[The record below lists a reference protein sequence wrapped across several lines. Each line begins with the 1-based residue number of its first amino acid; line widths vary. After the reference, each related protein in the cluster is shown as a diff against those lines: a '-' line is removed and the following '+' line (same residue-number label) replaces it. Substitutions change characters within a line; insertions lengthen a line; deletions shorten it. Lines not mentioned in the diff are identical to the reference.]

1 VKKRLQKLER
11 VPPRGFPRETH
22 ASTLGASL
30 RRLKGSDRY
39 GGNVNKLA
47 DAVLDYLWFLEFTD
61 EEEANPD
68 LLVKE
73 FEGLLYQ
80 IENEFGDDEKA
91 ALKEAATRRL
101 AQWLREPDE
110 YGYTPRA
117 LLTLEQR
124 CFLEDIAAGE
134 LWPMDDESLR

>member
-1 VKKRLQKLER
+1 
-11 VPPRGFPRETH
+11 
-22 ASTLGASL
+22 
-30 RRLKGSDRY
+30 
-39 GGNVNKLA
+39 VNKLA
-47 DAVLDYLWFLEFTD
+47 DALLDYLWFLNFTD
-61 EEEANPD
+61 EGEANPD

-80 IENEFGDDEKA
+80 IENEFGEDEKA
-91 ALKEAATRRL
+91 ALKAAATRRL

-124 CFLEDIAAGE
+124 KFLEDIASGD
-134 LWPMDDESLR
+134 LWVNE